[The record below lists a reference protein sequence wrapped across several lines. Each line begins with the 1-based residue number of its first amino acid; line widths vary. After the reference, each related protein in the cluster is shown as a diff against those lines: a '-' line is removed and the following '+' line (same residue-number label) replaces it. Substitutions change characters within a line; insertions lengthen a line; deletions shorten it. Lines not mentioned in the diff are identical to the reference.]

1 MKKLFLFSLIIFMSS
16 SICLADWGL
25 GSGGTNQEV
34 NIYEAEKKDGFKGDE
49 SKGGALSNGEAA
61 WNIDFELFPFLMPD
75 QPADDQFISTVTGL
89 GMTYKFSDKIHF
101 LTKVVQLELEGK
113 QGTKWKHTHYL
124 AGFGMRSFFANN
136 SQQWQINVLTGTS
149 EVSEDKLGKIKNL
162 EAPVFADIKYLWL
175 FGESFL
181 VGPQITFARVANKC
195 EEINGTTM
203 ECGSGGYAGVG
214 VVFQIGMPDSWGK

>member
-1 MKKLFLFSLIIFMSS
+1 MKKLFLFSLIIFMSA
-16 SICLADWGL
+16 SICFADWGL

-34 NIYEAEKKDGFKGDE
+34 NIYESAEDKEFKGDE
-49 SKGGALSNGEAA
+49 SKGSALSNGEAA

-75 QPADDQFISTVTGL
+75 QPADDQFVSTVTGL
-89 GMTYKFSDKIHF
+89 GATYKFSDKIHF
-101 LTKVVQLELEGK
+101 LTKVVQFEIEGK
-113 QGTKWKHTHYL
+113 KGTKWKHAHYL

-195 EEINGTTM
+195 DEINGTTM
-203 ECGSGGYAGVG
+203 ECGSGGYTGVG